1 MAVCTDMANV
11 TVLVCVG
18 EYIKNWR
25 ARWFVLRSDGTFQ
38 GFKQRPPVGAATE
51 PLNNFKIERK

>member
-1 MAVCTDMANV
+1 MITSC
-11 TVLVCVG
+11 VCVG

-38 GFKQRPPVGAATE
+38 GFKQRPAGTATE
-51 PLNNFKIERK
+51 PLNNFKIERKSGRVVLAV